1 VSARADQPGAGIP
14 SKTVIHPHPG
24 GSAREELVRM
34 LEEPP
39 DTERLYVPLHDAAC
53 AVALRYF
60 HDQAGSRC
68 AIGFTELGRM
78 AELLGPDQHYYRLTA
93 RAVREL
99 AAPAGV
105 TTLIVDPAR
114 ISPLPGTAVPAAGF
128 AGTVHP
134 HPVHTRS
141 LVHGLSVVRS
151 AWEHSQAAGI
161 IAVSA
166 GAGAAALVLE
176 ALR

>member
-1 VSARADQPGAGIP
+1 
-14 SKTVIHPHPG
+14 
-24 GSAREELVRM
+24 M

-53 AVALRYF
+53 GVALRYF
-60 HDQAGSRC
+60 HDQDGSRC

-78 AELLGPDQHYYRLTA
+78 AELLGPDQAYYRLTA
-93 RAVREL
+93 RSVREL
-99 AAPAGV
+99 AGPAGV
-105 TTLIVDPAR
+105 TTLVVDPVR
-114 ISPLPGTAVPAAGF
+114 ITEHPEAADAASG
-128 AGTVHP
+128 GTVHF
-134 HPVHTRS
+134 HPLHTRS
-141 LVHGLSVVRS
+141 LLHGLSVVRA

-176 ALR
+176 ALK